1 MEHFG
6 SKILDLVCNVQINKK
21 GKGFKEYV
29 PRRARTASTAVVVG
43 TTIQTTVLF
52 LTVTTTTLT
61 TATTTLVSV
70 WCVPAQLLLCGR

>member
-52 LTVTTTTLT
+52 LTVTHGVKKLRKLE
-61 TATTTLVSV
+61 AILAV
-70 WCVPAQLLLCGR
+70 GK